1 MLSFHSLVI
10 IHRFVLAFL
19 VITWSFNCHEF
30 VCHNTFRSEFKV
42 INFQSIEYDQNVFI
56 DSYHSISMRGCKR
69 QLCRL
74 LCITSSSEPCYLC
87 QNTETCDDHRN
98 WCSKSGHLALET
110 VFGLHEC
117 VTIAKSSV
125 IFNFFVSVI
134 SLFGNVNQSILFHI
148 P

>member
-10 IHRFVLAFL
+10 IHHFVLAFL

-98 WCSKSGHLALET
+98 WCSKSGTFLVL
-110 VFGLHEC
+110 LL
-117 VTIAKSSV
+117 
-125 IFNFFVSVI
+125 
-134 SLFGNVNQSILFHI
+134 LFLWNIGDFLLKGKNIEKK
-148 P
+148 